1 MTDPRRP
8 LPPELRDELA
18 HRTEGA
24 ELAQVWELLAI
35 ADPVSGS
42 PDAEAAWAHISA
54 QLAAGRPLLTPG
66 HGTPSVAAPSVAPPV
81 RPTPR
86 SPSPRSVPAVTRPA
100 RWRRTIGTAL
110 AASLAVAVGIGVW
123 SARPVTVRVPAG
135 AQYTLTLPDGSQVE
149 LNAGS
154 TLTYDGGFRSRLGL
168 PADVRAVRLDGEA
181 FFAVAH
187 AADRPF
193 EVLTDAARVTVLG
206 TRFLVRA
213 HAGEADGTRVAV
225 ESGRVRVA
233 ARTAA
238 GPAGTVE
245 LTAGQG
251 TRVARDG
258 TAPAVAEVGVER
270 LTLWR
275 RGGLAFVDQPLS
287 AIVRELER
295 RYAVEIRLQDA
306 AVTDERI
313 TYYAGQPSIETV
325 LSDLCTPRGL
335 RFTRTSRGFEIMAAL
350 EAGAGTP

>member
-1 MTDPRRP
+1 VRY
-8 LPPELRDELA
+8 
-18 HRTEGA
+18 
-24 ELAQVWELLAI
+24 
-35 ADPVSGS
+35 
-42 PDAEAAWAHISA
+42 
-54 QLAAGRPLLTPG
+54 
-66 HGTPSVAAPSVAPPV
+66 TPSRSVAPV
-81 RPTPR
+81 E
-86 SPSPRSVPAVTRPA
+86 RPA

-110 AASLAVAVGIGVW
+110 AATLAVAVGVGAW
-123 SARPVTVRVPAG
+123 SARPVTVSAPAG
-135 AQYTLTLPDGSQVE
+135 AQYTLSLPDGSQVE

-154 TLTYDGGFRSRLGL
+154 SLTYAGGFRSRLGL
-168 PADVRAVRLDGEA
+168 PAAVRAVRLDGEA
-181 FFAVAH
+181 FFDVAH

-213 HAGEADGTRVAV
+213 HADEPDGTRVAV

-233 ARTAA
+233 ARTAE
-238 GPAGTVE
+238 GPAGAVE

-251 TRVARDG
+251 TRIARDG

-306 AVTDERI
+306 GVTDERI

-335 RFTRTSRGFEIMAAL
+335 RFTRTSRGFEITAVL